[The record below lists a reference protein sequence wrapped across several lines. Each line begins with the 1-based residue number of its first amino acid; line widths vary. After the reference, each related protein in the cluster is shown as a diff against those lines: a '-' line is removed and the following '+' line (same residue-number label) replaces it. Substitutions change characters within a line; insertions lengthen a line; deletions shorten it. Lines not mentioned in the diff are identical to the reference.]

1 MKGNIRILFSIALAL
16 LVLET
21 AAEERKELRMREFD
35 PIDVGAEVHGSGW
48 ESLAGRFVRLEDS
61 AEGLVRKPV
70 WDLSRNSAGLSL
82 VFRSNTRRLELSFDV
97 FGWKG
102 MNHMP
107 ATGVSGV
114 DLFAYKPDGEEL
126 WCAAKFMPQFKEE
139 YIEVPAT
146 GSQTATAQTST
157 AQTSSTPS
165 SAQTTTAQTTTAQTS
180 SDPSSAHARTVRVTR
195 VAYSFEQIDYEEG
208 CEEYEWHLYLPLYNT
223 VENFRMA
230 VEEGCR
236 LEWVPRDERQP
247 IVVYGTSIAQGACAT
262 RPGMAWTNL
271 VERELRYPVVN
282 LGFSGNGKLEAELFA
297 LLDQIDA
304 GVYII
309 DCLPNI
315 KVTDNFEEKLEAG
328 IKLLREHHS
337 CPILVVD
344 HSGHTNDRTNLSR
357 CFPDELNRRQAALV
371 KRLRKEGIKQL
382 YYLTRNEIAWDKD
395 SMVEGIHPNDRG
407 MMQQAEAVCGKLR
420 QIDRRCRELNLKSR

>member
-1 MKGNIRILFSIALAL
+1 MKGNLRILFSIALAL

-139 YIEVPAT
+139 FIEVP
-146 GSQTATAQTST
+146 

-165 SAQTTTAQTTTAQTS
+165 SAQ
-180 SDPSSAHARTVRVTR
+180 ARKVRVTR

-407 MMQQAEAVCGKLR
+407 MMQQAEAVCEKLR

>member
-1 MKGNIRILFSIALAL
+1 MKGNLRILFSIALAL
-16 LVLET
+16 LVLDA

-48 ESLAGRFVRLEDS
+48 ESLAGRFVRLEDC

-97 FGWKG
+97 YGWKG

-146 GSQTATAQTST
+146 ATQTTAT
-157 AQTSSTPS
+157 
-165 SAQTTTAQTTTAQTS
+165 QTTGAPTAFQ
-180 SDPSSAHARTVRVTR
+180 ARTIRVTR
-195 VAYSFEQIDYEEG
+195 VAYCFEQIDYEEG

-344 HSGHTNDRTNLSR
+344 HSGHTNERTNLSR
-357 CFPDELNRRQAALV
+357 CFPDELNRRQAEVV

-407 MMQQAEAVCGKLR
+407 MVQQAEAVCGKLR

>member
-1 MKGNIRILFSIALAL
+1 MKGNLRILFSIALAL
-16 LVLET
+16 VVLET

-139 YIEVPAT
+139 YIEVPA
-146 GSQTATAQTST
+146 
-157 AQTSSTPS
+157 
-165 SAQTTTAQTTTAQTS
+165 QTS
-180 SDPSSAHARTVRVTR
+180 SDPSSVQTTTAPSSTQTTAQARTVRVTR
-195 VAYSFEQIDYEEG
+195 VAYCFEQIDYEEG

-382 YYLTRNEIAWDKD
+382 YHLTRNEIAWDKD

>member
-146 GSQTATAQTST
+146 GSQTATAQTS
-157 AQTSSTPS
+157 PS
-165 SAQTTTAQTTTAQTS
+165 SAQTTTA
-180 SDPSSAHARTVRVTR
+180 PSSAQARTVRVTR

>member
-16 LVLET
+16 LVLDT

-139 YIEVPAT
+139 YIEVPA
-146 GSQTATAQTST
+146 QTSSAQSTTAQTTTAQTST
-157 AQTSSTPS
+157 AQTSSTP
-165 SAQTTTAQTTTAQTS
+165 TTAQ
-180 SDPSSAHARTVRVTR
+180 ARKVRVTR

>member
-1 MKGNIRILFSIALAL
+1 MKGNLRILFSIALAL
-16 LVLET
+16 VVLDA

-139 YIEVPAT
+139 YIEVPA
-146 GSQTATAQTST
+146 QTSSDPSSAQTTTAQTAT

-165 SAQTTTAQTTTAQTS
+165 SAQ
-180 SDPSSAHARTVRVTR
+180 ARTVRVTR
-195 VAYSFEQIDYEEG
+195 VAYCFEQIDYEEG

>member
-1 MKGNIRILFSIALAL
+1 MKGNLRILFSIALAL
-16 LVLET
+16 LVLDA

-139 YIEVPAT
+139 YIEVPA
-146 GSQTATAQTST
+146 QTSSDPSSAQTST
-157 AQTSSTPS
+157 AQTSSAPS
-165 SAQTTTAQTTTAQTS
+165 SAQ
-180 SDPSSAHARTVRVTR
+180 ARTVRVTR

>member
-16 LVLET
+16 LVLDT

-146 GSQTATAQTST
+146 GSQTATAQTS
-157 AQTSSTPS
+157 STPS
-165 SAQTTTAQTTTAQTS
+165 SAQTTTAQTS
-180 SDPSSAHARTVRVTR
+180 SAPSSAQARTVRVTR

-282 LGFSGNGKLEAELFA
+282 LGFSGNGKLESELFA

-315 KVTDNFEEKLEAG
+315 
-328 IKLLREHHS
+328 
-337 CPILVVD
+337 
-344 HSGHTNDRTNLSR
+344 
-357 CFPDELNRRQAALV
+357 
-371 KRLRKEGIKQL
+371 
-382 YYLTRNEIAWDKD
+382 
-395 SMVEGIHPNDRG
+395 
-407 MMQQAEAVCGKLR
+407 
-420 QIDRRCRELNLKSR
+420 

>member
-1 MKGNIRILFSIALAL
+1 MKGNLRILFSIALAL
-16 LVLET
+16 VVLET

-139 YIEVPAT
+139 YIEVPGA
-146 GSQTATAQTST
+146 T

-165 SAQTTTAQTTTAQTS
+165 SAQTTTAQTSTAPSTAQ
-180 SDPSSAHARTVRVTR
+180 ARTVRVTR

-382 YYLTRNEIAWDKD
+382 YYLTRNEIAWDID

>member
-16 LVLET
+16 LVLDA

-48 ESLAGRFVRLEDS
+48 ESLGGRFVRLEDS

-139 YIEVPAT
+139 YIEVPA
-146 GSQTATAQTST
+146 QTTTTQK
-157 AQTSSTPS
+157 SSTPS
-165 SAQTTTAQTTTAQTS
+165 TAQ
-180 SDPSSAHARTVRVTR
+180 ARTVRVTR

>member
-16 LVLET
+16 LVLDT

-146 GSQTATAQTST
+146 GSQTATAQTS
-157 AQTSSTPS
+157 STPS
-165 SAQTTTAQTTTAQTS
+165 SAQ
-180 SDPSSAHARTVRVTR
+180 ARTVRVTR

>member
-16 LVLET
+16 LVLDT

-146 GSQTATAQTST
+146 GSQTATAQTS
-157 AQTSSTPS
+157 STPS
-165 SAQTTTAQTTTAQTS
+165 SAQ
-180 SDPSSAHARTVRVTR
+180 ARTVRVTR

-420 QIDRRCRELNLKSR
+420 QIDRKCRELNLKSR

>member
-146 GSQTATAQTST
+146 GSQTATAQTS
-157 AQTSSTPS
+157 
-165 SAQTTTAQTTTAQTS
+165 
-180 SDPSSAHARTVRVTR
+180 SDPSSAQARKVRVTR

>member
-146 GSQTATAQTST
+146 GSQTATAQTSS
-157 AQTSSTPS
+157 AQTSTAPS
-165 SAQTTTAQTTTAQTS
+165 SAQ
-180 SDPSSAHARTVRVTR
+180 ARRVRVTR

>member
-48 ESLAGRFVRLEDS
+48 ASLAGRFVRLEDS

-82 VFRSNTRRLELSFDV
+82 VFRSTTRRRELSFDV

-146 GSQTATAQTST
+146 GSQTATAQTS
-157 AQTSSTPS
+157 
-165 SAQTTTAQTTTAQTS
+165 
-180 SDPSSAHARTVRVTR
+180 SDPSSAQARTVRVTR

-371 KRLRKEGIKQL
+371 KRLRKEGMKKL

>member
-1 MKGNIRILFSIALAL
+1 MKGNLRFLFSIALAL

-21 AAEERKELRMREFD
+21 SAEERKELRMREFD

-146 GSQTATAQTST
+146 GSQTATAQTS
-157 AQTSSTPS
+157 STPS
-165 SAQTTTAQTTTAQTS
+165 SAL
-180 SDPSSAHARTVRVTR
+180 ARTVRVTR

>member
-1 MKGNIRILFSIALAL
+1 MKGNLRILFSIALAL

-146 GSQTATAQTST
+146 GSQTATAQTS
-157 AQTSSTPS
+157 STPS
-165 SAQTTTAQTTTAQTS
+165 SAQ
-180 SDPSSAHARTVRVTR
+180 ARTVRVTR
-195 VAYSFEQIDYEEG
+195 VTYSFEQIDYEEG

-371 KRLRKEGIKQL
+371 KRLRREGIKQL

>member
-82 VFRSNTRRLELSFDV
+82 VFRSNTRRLDLSFDV

-146 GSQTATAQTST
+146 GSQTATAQTS
-157 AQTSSTPS
+157 STPS
-165 SAQTTTAQTTTAQTS
+165 SAQ
-180 SDPSSAHARTVRVTR
+180 ARTVRVTR

>member
-146 GSQTATAQTST
+146 GSQTATAQTS
-157 AQTSSTPS
+157 
-165 SAQTTTAQTTTAQTS
+165 
-180 SDPSSAHARTVRVTR
+180 SDPSSAQARTVRVTR

>member
-146 GSQTATAQTST
+146 GSQTATAQTS
-157 AQTSSTPS
+157 STPS
-165 SAQTTTAQTTTAQTS
+165 SAQ
-180 SDPSSAHARTVRVTR
+180 ARTVRVTR

-344 HSGHTNDRTNLSR
+344 HSGHTNERTNLSR

-420 QIDRRCRELNLKSR
+420 QIDRRCRELNRKSR

>member
-1 MKGNIRILFSIALAL
+1 MNGNIRILFSIALAL
-16 LVLET
+16 LVLDA

-139 YIEVPAT
+139 YIEVPGA
-146 GSQTATAQTST
+146 T

-165 SAQTTTAQTTTAQTS
+165 SAQ
-180 SDPSSAHARTVRVTR
+180 ARTVRVTR

>member
-1 MKGNIRILFSIALAL
+1 MKGNLRILFSIALAL

-70 WDLSRNSAGLSL
+70 WDLSRNSARLSL
-82 VFRSNTRRLELSFDV
+82 VFMSNTRRLELSFDV

-139 YIEVPAT
+139 YIEVPA
-146 GSQTATAQTST
+146 QTST
-157 AQTSSTPS
+157 AP
-165 SAQTTTAQTTTAQTS
+165 S
-180 SDPSSAHARTVRVTR
+180 SDPSSAQARTVRVTR

>member
-16 LVLET
+16 LVLDA

-146 GSQTATAQTST
+146 GSQTATAQTS
-157 AQTSSTPS
+157 STPS
-165 SAQTTTAQTTTAQTS
+165 SAQTNIAQ
-180 SDPSSAHARTVRVTR
+180 ARTVRVTR

-407 MMQQAEAVCGKLR
+407 MMQQAEAVCWKLR

>member
-16 LVLET
+16 LVLDA

-146 GSQTATAQTST
+146 GSQTATAQTS
-157 AQTSSTPS
+157 STPS
-165 SAQTTTAQTTTAQTS
+165 TAK
-180 SDPSSAHARTVRVTR
+180 ARTVRVTR

>member
-48 ESLAGRFVRLEDS
+48 ESLTGRFVRLEDS

-139 YIEVPAT
+139 YIEVPA
-146 GSQTATAQTST
+146 
-157 AQTSSTPS
+157 QTSSTPS
-165 SAQTTTAQTTTAQTS
+165 SAQ
-180 SDPSSAHARTVRVTR
+180 ARTVRVTR

>member
-146 GSQTATAQTST
+146 GSQTATAQTS
-157 AQTSSTPS
+157 STPS
-165 SAQTTTAQTTTAQTS
+165 SAQ
-180 SDPSSAHARTVRVTR
+180 ARTVRVTR

-344 HSGHTNDRTNLSR
+344 HSGHTNERTNLSR

-382 YYLTRNEIAWDKD
+382 YHLTRNEIAWDKD

>member
-1 MKGNIRILFSIALAL
+1 MKGNLRILFSIALAL
-16 LVLET
+16 LVLDA

-35 PIDVGAEVHGSGW
+35 PIDLGAEVHGSGW

-165 SAQTTTAQTTTAQTS
+165 SAQ
-180 SDPSSAHARTVRVTR
+180 ARTVRVTR

-371 KRLRKEGIKQL
+371 NRLRKEGIKQL

>member
-16 LVLET
+16 LVLDA

-35 PIDVGAEVHGSGW
+35 PIDVGAEVHGNGW

-146 GSQTATAQTST
+146 GSQIAT

-165 SAQTTTAQTTTAQTS
+165 SAQ
-180 SDPSSAHARTVRVTR
+180 ARTVRVTR

-344 HSGHTNDRTNLSR
+344 HSGHTNERTNFSR

>member
-1 MKGNIRILFSIALAL
+1 MKGNLRILFSIALAL

-139 YIEVPAT
+139 YIEVPGAT
-146 GSQTATAQTST
+146 GSQTATAQTTT

-165 SAQTTTAQTTTAQTS
+165 SAQ
-180 SDPSSAHARTVRVTR
+180 ARTVRVTR

-344 HSGHTNDRTNLSR
+344 HSGHTNERTNLSR

>member
-157 AQTSSTPS
+157 APS
-165 SAQTTTAQTTTAQTS
+165 SAQ
-180 SDPSSAHARTVRVTR
+180 ARTVRVTR

-344 HSGHTNDRTNLSR
+344 HSGHTNERTNLSR
-357 CFPDELNRRQAALV
+357 CFPDELNRRQAVLV

>member
-146 GSQTATAQTST
+146 GSQTATAQTSSTPTT
-157 AQTSSTPS
+157 APS
-165 SAQTTTAQTTTAQTS
+165 SAQ
-180 SDPSSAHARTVRVTR
+180 ARTVRVTR

-344 HSGHTNDRTNLSR
+344 HSGHTNERTNLSR

>member
-16 LVLET
+16 LVLDT

-146 GSQTATAQTST
+146 GSQTATAQTS
-157 AQTSSTPS
+157 
-165 SAQTTTAQTTTAQTS
+165 SAPTTAQTS
-180 SDPSSAHARTVRVTR
+180 SAQARKVRVTR

>member
-16 LVLET
+16 LFLET

-146 GSQTATAQTST
+146 GSQTATAQTS
-157 AQTSSTPS
+157 STPS
-165 SAQTTTAQTTTAQTS
+165 TAQ
-180 SDPSSAHARTVRVTR
+180 ARKVRVTR

>member
-16 LVLET
+16 VVLDA

-146 GSQTATAQTST
+146 GSQTATAQTS
-157 AQTSSTPS
+157 STPS
-165 SAQTTTAQTTTAQTS
+165 SAQ
-180 SDPSSAHARTVRVTR
+180 ARTVRVTR

>member
-139 YIEVPAT
+139 YIEVPA
-146 GSQTATAQTST
+146 
-157 AQTSSTPS
+157 QTSS
-165 SAQTTTAQTTTAQTS
+165 AQTTTAQTS
-180 SDPSSAHARTVRVTR
+180 SDPSSAQARRVRVTR

>member
-1 MKGNIRILFSIALAL
+1 MKGNLRILFSIALAL

-139 YIEVPAT
+139 YIEVPA
-146 GSQTATAQTST
+146 
-157 AQTSSTPS
+157 
-165 SAQTTTAQTTTAQTS
+165 QTS
-180 SDPSSAHARTVRVTR
+180 SDPSSAQARTVRVTR

>member
-1 MKGNIRILFSIALAL
+1 MKGNLRILFSIALAL

-146 GSQTATAQTST
+146 GSQTATAQTS
-157 AQTSSTPS
+157 
-165 SAQTTTAQTTTAQTS
+165 
-180 SDPSSAHARTVRVTR
+180 SDPSSAQARTVRVTR

>member
-1 MKGNIRILFSIALAL
+1 MKGNLRILFSIALAL
-16 LVLET
+16 IVLET

-146 GSQTATAQTST
+146 GSQTATAQTS
-157 AQTSSTPS
+157 STPS
-165 SAQTTTAQTTTAQTS
+165 SAQ
-180 SDPSSAHARTVRVTR
+180 ARTVRVTR

-344 HSGHTNDRTNLSR
+344 HSGHTNERTNLSR

>member
-146 GSQTATAQTST
+146 GSQTATAQTS
-157 AQTSSTPS
+157 STPS
-165 SAQTTTAQTTTAQTS
+165 SAQ
-180 SDPSSAHARTVRVTR
+180 ARTVRVTR

-344 HSGHTNDRTNLSR
+344 HSGHTNERTNLSR